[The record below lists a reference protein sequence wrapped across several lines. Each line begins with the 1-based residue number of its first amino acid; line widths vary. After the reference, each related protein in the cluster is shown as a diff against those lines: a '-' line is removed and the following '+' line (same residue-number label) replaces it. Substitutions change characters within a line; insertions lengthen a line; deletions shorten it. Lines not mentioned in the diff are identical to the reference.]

1 MQYQPPSSQNAY
13 YQNYYNQQNYVI
25 YNNRS
30 NYIPNAPNYYPNGG
44 NRYGQVPNPN
54 ASSPNIYPTYGNI
67 QQMQPIRLDNAINK
81 SSYSSSNRDL
91 ILDTILDN
99 FSEKQDNNV
108 FLQSLSSEKTQASIN
123 QKKVNF
129 SKIEIIRI
137 ENYKKYNKNIKYKSQ
152 YYENENR
159 CLIF

>member
-1 MQYQPPSSQNAY
+1 MED
-13 YQNYYNQQNYVI
+13 NYDI
-25 YNNRS
+25 S
-30 NYIPNAPNYYPNGG
+30 NVSVDFTP
-44 NRYGQVPNPN
+44 R
-54 ASSPNIYPTYGNI
+54 
-67 QQMQPIRLDNAINK
+67 INK
-81 SSYSSSNRDL
+81 ISESFVFHNNKKNRRSRNL
-91 ILDTILDN
+91 
-99 FSEKQDNNV
+99 K
-108 FLQSLSSEKTQASIN
+108 SLSSEKTQASIN